1 MKDQIVNKMFKKHLV
16 DFSIIIFIF
25 LIDRLSKLLII
36 GSPETYE
43 QYGISITSF
52 LNFNLIWNEGI
63 AFGLFSFNEKLY
75 YNFLTIFICLI
86 TVIIIWLMFRSSGF
100 EKLSYIMIIGGS
112 FGNIFDRVFY
122 SAVPDFIDIHINNLL
137 TRSIKKIKI
146 IIEKSTKRFLN
157 ILFTIR
163 SFTGCASDF
172 PTYRTFF
179 TCRFAC
185 FYNYLICVAILNF
198 D

>member
-1 MKDQIVNKMFKKHLV
+1 MKDRIVNQMFKKHLV

-25 LIDRLSKLLII
+25 FIDRVSKLLII
-36 GSPETYE
+36 GSSETYE

-86 TVIIIWLMFRSSGF
+86 ILVIIWLMFRSSGF

-112 FGNIFDRVFY
+112 FGNIFDRMYY
-122 SAVPDFIDIHINNLL
+122 SAVPDFIDIHINNFHWFIFNVADIFITTGIIFLI
-137 TRSIKKIKI
+137 SIEIFGKKIK
-146 IIEKSTKRFLN
+146 
-157 ILFTIR
+157 
-163 SFTGCASDF
+163 
-172 PTYRTFF
+172 
-179 TCRFAC
+179 
-185 FYNYLICVAILNF
+185 
-198 D
+198 